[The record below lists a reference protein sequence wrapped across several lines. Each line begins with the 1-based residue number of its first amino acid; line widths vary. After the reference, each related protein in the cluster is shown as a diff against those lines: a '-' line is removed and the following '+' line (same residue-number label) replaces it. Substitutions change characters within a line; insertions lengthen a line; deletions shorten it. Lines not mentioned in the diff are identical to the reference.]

1 MVYAFVVAL
10 VAAIV
15 LAYALYTQNKASAK
29 QAEEQQRLLDD
40 YQQRVNEQQKL
51 LEDYRALEK
60 NFDNVGEGYEQALLA
75 FDKMNEEQDK
85 ARAANEALQNTV
97 QQLQEANNQLQQD
110 AQKKAEAMKQV
121 VSDLMATGDQKLAA
135 LAGKISDL
143 DEIQPNQAPFERT
156 DNIMVAQVAEEAVR
170 QTVIIPSETKSPVI
184 LVTSCINGEGKSYV
198 SCNIALSLAI
208 LGKKVVLVGLDIR
221 KPMISVY
228 FNLSTKGHLT
238 DYLAEPGISVD
249 DIIIPS
255 GEHKNLDLIPCGII
269 PPNPAELLQT
279 KRLDD
284 LFAVLRKRYDYIIV
298 DTAPVAMVS
307 DTYLLDRLSDMT
319 IFVSRFKYTPT
330 DMIEYLN
337 QIVDQ
342 ERMHNVACVLNAVK
356 NTHAGYGG
364 YGYGGYGY
372 GYGKRD

>member
-170 QTVIIPSETKSPVI
+170 QSGIDQAQYIKFNQTVDPTAAATMMSTNLQKAARS
-184 LVTSCINGEGKSYV
+184 LVHVLDNALKFTTEGSVTLAVTVDMDKMQAIYTVEDTGSGIEADDAEKIFEPYV
-198 SCNIALSLAI
+198 KLNQFFDGQGIGLTVARNIARRLGGDLVLDTAFAGPGARFVLSLPI
-208 LGKKVVLVGLDIR
+208 
-221 KPMISVY
+221 
-228 FNLSTKGHLT
+228 
-238 DYLAEPGISVD
+238 
-249 DIIIPS
+249 
-255 GEHKNLDLIPCGII
+255 
-269 PPNPAELLQT
+269 
-279 KRLDD
+279 
-284 LFAVLRKRYDYIIV
+284 
-298 DTAPVAMVS
+298 
-307 DTYLLDRLSDMT
+307 
-319 IFVSRFKYTPT
+319 
-330 DMIEYLN
+330 
-337 QIVDQ
+337 
-342 ERMHNVACVLNAVK
+342 
-356 NTHAGYGG
+356 
-364 YGYGGYGY
+364 
-372 GYGKRD
+372 

>member
-1 MVYAFVVAL
+1 MVYAFVIAL

-170 QTVIIPSETKSPVI
+170 QSGIDQAQYIKFNQTVDPTAAATMMSTNLQKAARS
-184 LVTSCINGEGKSYV
+184 LVHVLDNALKFTTEGSVTLAVTVDMDKMQAIYTVEDTGSGIEADDAEKIFEPYV
-198 SCNIALSLAI
+198 KLNQFFDGQGIGLTVARNIARRLGGDLVLDTAFAGPGARFVLSLPI
-208 LGKKVVLVGLDIR
+208 
-221 KPMISVY
+221 
-228 FNLSTKGHLT
+228 
-238 DYLAEPGISVD
+238 
-249 DIIIPS
+249 
-255 GEHKNLDLIPCGII
+255 
-269 PPNPAELLQT
+269 
-279 KRLDD
+279 
-284 LFAVLRKRYDYIIV
+284 
-298 DTAPVAMVS
+298 
-307 DTYLLDRLSDMT
+307 
-319 IFVSRFKYTPT
+319 
-330 DMIEYLN
+330 
-337 QIVDQ
+337 
-342 ERMHNVACVLNAVK
+342 
-356 NTHAGYGG
+356 
-364 YGYGGYGY
+364 
-372 GYGKRD
+372 

>member
-97 QQLQEANNQLQQD
+97 KQLQEANNLLQQD

-121 VSDLMATGDQKLAA
+121 VADLQATGDQKLAA

-156 DNIMVAQVAEEAVR
+156 DNIMVTQVAEEAVR
-170 QTVIIPSETKSPVI
+170 QSGIDQAQYIKFNQTVDPAAAATMMSTNLQKAARS
-184 LVTSCINGEGKSYV
+184 LVHVLDNALKFTTEGSVTLAVNVDMDKMQAVYTVEDTGSGIEADDAEKVFEPYV
-198 SCNIALSLAI
+198 KLNQFFDGQGIGLTVARNIARRLGGDLVLDTAFAGPGARFVLSLPI
-208 LGKKVVLVGLDIR
+208 
-221 KPMISVY
+221 
-228 FNLSTKGHLT
+228 
-238 DYLAEPGISVD
+238 
-249 DIIIPS
+249 
-255 GEHKNLDLIPCGII
+255 
-269 PPNPAELLQT
+269 
-279 KRLDD
+279 
-284 LFAVLRKRYDYIIV
+284 
-298 DTAPVAMVS
+298 
-307 DTYLLDRLSDMT
+307 
-319 IFVSRFKYTPT
+319 
-330 DMIEYLN
+330 
-337 QIVDQ
+337 
-342 ERMHNVACVLNAVK
+342 
-356 NTHAGYGG
+356 
-364 YGYGGYGY
+364 
-372 GYGKRD
+372 

>member
-1 MVYAFVVAL
+1 M
-10 VAAIV
+10 

-170 QTVIIPSETKSPVI
+170 QSGIDQAQYIKFNQTVDPAAAATMMSTNLQKAARS
-184 LVTSCINGEGKSYV
+184 LVHVLDNALKFTTEGSVTLAVTVDMDKMQAIYTVEDTGSGIEADDAEKVFEPYV
-198 SCNIALSLAI
+198 KLNQFFDGQGIGLTVARNIARRLGGDLVLDTAFAGPGARFVLSLPI
-208 LGKKVVLVGLDIR
+208 
-221 KPMISVY
+221 
-228 FNLSTKGHLT
+228 
-238 DYLAEPGISVD
+238 
-249 DIIIPS
+249 
-255 GEHKNLDLIPCGII
+255 
-269 PPNPAELLQT
+269 
-279 KRLDD
+279 
-284 LFAVLRKRYDYIIV
+284 
-298 DTAPVAMVS
+298 
-307 DTYLLDRLSDMT
+307 
-319 IFVSRFKYTPT
+319 
-330 DMIEYLN
+330 
-337 QIVDQ
+337 
-342 ERMHNVACVLNAVK
+342 
-356 NTHAGYGG
+356 
-364 YGYGGYGY
+364 
-372 GYGKRD
+372 

>member
-170 QTVIIPSETKSPVI
+170 QSGIDQAQYIKFNQTVDPAAAATMMSTNLQKAARS
-184 LVTSCINGEGKSYV
+184 LVHVLDNALKFTTEGSITLAVTVDMDKMQAIYTVEDTGSGIEADDAEKVFEPYV
-198 SCNIALSLAI
+198 KLNQFFDGQGIGLTVARNIARRLGGDLVLDTAFAGPGARFVLSLPI
-208 LGKKVVLVGLDIR
+208 
-221 KPMISVY
+221 
-228 FNLSTKGHLT
+228 
-238 DYLAEPGISVD
+238 
-249 DIIIPS
+249 
-255 GEHKNLDLIPCGII
+255 
-269 PPNPAELLQT
+269 
-279 KRLDD
+279 
-284 LFAVLRKRYDYIIV
+284 
-298 DTAPVAMVS
+298 
-307 DTYLLDRLSDMT
+307 
-319 IFVSRFKYTPT
+319 
-330 DMIEYLN
+330 
-337 QIVDQ
+337 
-342 ERMHNVACVLNAVK
+342 
-356 NTHAGYGG
+356 
-364 YGYGGYGY
+364 
-372 GYGKRD
+372 

>member
-10 VAAIV
+10 VAVIV

-29 QAEEQQRLLDD
+29 QAEEQQRLLND

-121 VSDLMATGDQKLAA
+121 VADLQATGDQKLAA

-170 QTVIIPSETKSPVI
+170 QSGIDQAQYIKFNQTVDPTAAATMMSTSLQKAARS
-184 LVTSCINGEGKSYV
+184 LVHVLDNALKFTTEGSVTLAVTVDMDKMQAIYTVEDTGSGIEADDAEKVFEPYV
-198 SCNIALSLAI
+198 KLNQFFDGQGIGLTVARNIARRLGGDLVLDTAFAGPGARFVLSLPI
-208 LGKKVVLVGLDIR
+208 
-221 KPMISVY
+221 
-228 FNLSTKGHLT
+228 
-238 DYLAEPGISVD
+238 
-249 DIIIPS
+249 
-255 GEHKNLDLIPCGII
+255 
-269 PPNPAELLQT
+269 
-279 KRLDD
+279 
-284 LFAVLRKRYDYIIV
+284 
-298 DTAPVAMVS
+298 
-307 DTYLLDRLSDMT
+307 
-319 IFVSRFKYTPT
+319 
-330 DMIEYLN
+330 
-337 QIVDQ
+337 
-342 ERMHNVACVLNAVK
+342 
-356 NTHAGYGG
+356 
-364 YGYGGYGY
+364 
-372 GYGKRD
+372 

>member
-97 QQLQEANNQLQQD
+97 QQLQEANNLLQQD

-121 VSDLMATGDQKLAA
+121 VADLQATGDQKLAA

-170 QTVIIPSETKSPVI
+170 QSGIDQAQYIKFNQTVDPVAAATMMSTNLQKAARS
-184 LVTSCINGEGKSYV
+184 LVHVLDNALKFTTEGSVTLAVTVDMDKMQAIYTVEDTGSGIEADDAEKVFEPYV
-198 SCNIALSLAI
+198 KLNQFFDGQGIGLTVARNIARRLGGDLVLDTAFAGPGARFVLSLPI
-208 LGKKVVLVGLDIR
+208 
-221 KPMISVY
+221 
-228 FNLSTKGHLT
+228 
-238 DYLAEPGISVD
+238 
-249 DIIIPS
+249 
-255 GEHKNLDLIPCGII
+255 
-269 PPNPAELLQT
+269 
-279 KRLDD
+279 
-284 LFAVLRKRYDYIIV
+284 
-298 DTAPVAMVS
+298 
-307 DTYLLDRLSDMT
+307 
-319 IFVSRFKYTPT
+319 
-330 DMIEYLN
+330 
-337 QIVDQ
+337 
-342 ERMHNVACVLNAVK
+342 
-356 NTHAGYGG
+356 
-364 YGYGGYGY
+364 
-372 GYGKRD
+372 

>member
-170 QTVIIPSETKSPVI
+170 QSGIDQAQYIKFNQTVDPAAAATMMSTNLQKAARS
-184 LVTSCINGEGKSYV
+184 LVHVLDNALKFTTEGSVTLAVTVDMDKMQAIYTVEDTGSGIEAGDAEKIFEPYV
-198 SCNIALSLAI
+198 KLNQFFDGQGIGLTVARNIARRLGGDLVLDTAFAGPGARFVLSLPI
-208 LGKKVVLVGLDIR
+208 
-221 KPMISVY
+221 
-228 FNLSTKGHLT
+228 
-238 DYLAEPGISVD
+238 
-249 DIIIPS
+249 
-255 GEHKNLDLIPCGII
+255 
-269 PPNPAELLQT
+269 
-279 KRLDD
+279 
-284 LFAVLRKRYDYIIV
+284 
-298 DTAPVAMVS
+298 
-307 DTYLLDRLSDMT
+307 
-319 IFVSRFKYTPT
+319 
-330 DMIEYLN
+330 
-337 QIVDQ
+337 
-342 ERMHNVACVLNAVK
+342 
-356 NTHAGYGG
+356 
-364 YGYGGYGY
+364 
-372 GYGKRD
+372 